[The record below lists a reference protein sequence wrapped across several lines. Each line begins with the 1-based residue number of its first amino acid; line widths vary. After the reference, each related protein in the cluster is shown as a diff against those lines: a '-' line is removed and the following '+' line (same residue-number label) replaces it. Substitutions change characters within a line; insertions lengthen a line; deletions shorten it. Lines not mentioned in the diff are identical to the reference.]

1 VGVLLANELPFL
13 LSKQIH
19 TREKNMNPIQE
30 IKKAKVQY
38 NGTQNSILKYMSMRK
53 RMGKPVVTVEEI
65 MNFFPTRITRKD
77 TIIRSMKTLVKHNF
91 IKEKDKGYIITNIGK
106 EVPTVVAN
114 SYQQQMARLGKRI
127 NNAHDW
133 ED

>member
-1 VGVLLANELPFL
+1 
-13 LSKQIH
+13 
-19 TREKNMNPIQE
+19 MNPIQE
-30 IKKAKVQY
+30 IKKAKIHY
-38 NGTQNSILKYMSMRK
+38 EGTQNSILKYMSMRK

-77 TIIRSMKTLVKHNF
+77 TLIRSMKTLVKHNF

-114 SYQQQMARLGKRI
+114 SHQQQMARLGKRI